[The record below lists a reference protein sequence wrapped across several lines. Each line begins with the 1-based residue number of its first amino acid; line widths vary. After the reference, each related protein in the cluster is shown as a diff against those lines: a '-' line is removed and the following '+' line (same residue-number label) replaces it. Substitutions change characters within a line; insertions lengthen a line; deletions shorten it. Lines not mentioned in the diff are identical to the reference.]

1 MLTGSRSLLG
11 VQEPRVLNRPD
22 WLASTGSEAIDLAR
36 SAGVHLFPWQELAVE
51 VILGEVAGGDWAAFE
66 TAMLVA
72 RQNGKGEVILVIEL
86 AGLFLLGEN
95 LLLHSAHEFKTAR
108 EAYLRIR
115 GVIEGAPHLSRL
127 VRQFRQSNED
137 TSIEL
142 TSGARL
148 RFMARSRQSGRG
160 FSAQRLLI
168 DEAQILSAAAMG
180 ALMPTLAAQQNPQIN
195 YFGTVPGPLDD
206 AEHFTSLRNRGR
218 AGGDPFLG
226 WMEWNSGEETPD
238 LDDPQR
244 WAESSPS
251 LGYMIGEDFIAKERA
266 SLSDE
271 DFARERCSVWSE
283 HENSSLIDM
292 NRWVSLAD
300 PTPPKSEQVALAVDV
315 TPDRSA
321 STVAFAGLRPDGRR
335 HVEVI
340 ENGAGTRWVLDLIL
354 ERLADRPDAKVLID
368 ATGPAGS
375 LVQSLTDARVAV
387 TLTTARDM
395 GQACGAFFDAVTND
409 PPSLTHFD
417 QPMLAKALG
426 AAKKRPLGDA
436 WAWAR
441 KNTTVDISPLV
452 AVTLAL
458 HGLGISEPGKK
469 KRSGKVWY

>member
-1 MLTGSRSLLG
+1 M
-11 VQEPRVLNRPD
+11 
-22 WLASTGSEAIDLAR
+22 AR
-36 SAGVHLFPWQELAVE
+36 SAGVDLYPWQELAVE
-51 VILGEVAGGDWAAFE
+51 VILAEVAGGDWAAFE

-72 RQNGKGEVILVIEL
+72 RQNGKGEVIMVIEL

-160 FSAQRLLI
+160 FSAQRLLV

-180 ALMPTLAAQQNPQIN
+180 ALMPTLAAQRNPQIN

-206 AEHFTSLRNRGR
+206 AEHFTTLRNRGR
-218 AGGDPFLG
+218 AGADPYLG
-226 WMEWNSGEETPD
+226 WMEWNPGEEIAD
-238 LDDPQR
+238 LDDRQA
-244 WAESSPS
+244 WAEANPT
-251 LGYMIGEDFIAKERA
+251 LGYRIGEDFIAKERA

-271 DFARERCSVWSE
+271 DFGRERCSVWSD
-283 HENSSLIDM
+283 HEGTSVVDL
-292 NRWVSLAD
+292 NRWALLAD
-300 PTPPKSEQVALAVDV
+300 PDPPKSETVALAVDV
-315 TPDRSA
+315 NPARTS
-321 STVAFAGLRPDGRR
+321 SSVAFAGLRPDGRR

-340 ENGAGTRWVLDLIL
+340 ENGAGTRWVVDLIL
-354 ERLADRPDAKVLID
+354 ERLAGRPGSKVMID

-375 LVQSLTDARVAV
+375 LIQSLTDVGVEV
-387 TLTTARDM
+387 TSTSARDM
-395 GQACGAFFDAVTND
+395 GQACGAFYDAVTND

-417 QPMLAKALG
+417 QPALTKALG
-426 AAKKRPLGDA
+426 AAKKRPLGDS

-458 HGLGISEPGKK
+458 HGLGISEPAK
-469 KRSGKVWY
+469 KRTGKVW